1 MTRFIHDQFAKDY
14 LEELLSPLGEIQS
27 PRRVAGEVRQI
38 DVYFVP
44 NPTVTDNSSTLGL
57 LGKLATTTALFEPFR
72 NPATVTEIC
81 DCLLKLLEVRGELQR
96 ETNRNSRNLSDIEL
110 PKLWIITPTASV
122 KLLSDFCATLKADWP
137 SGVYFM
143 AENLRTGIIVIHQL
157 PRTSE
162 TLWLRILGRGNVQK
176 QAIDEL
182 EALPTDSLIRTNA
195 LELFYQLQESLGL
208 NQSLAVEDRELVMRL
223 RPLFQ
228 ERLAEV
234 ERLAEQRGKQEGKQE
249 GRQEGRQEGKQ
260 LVVENLLRIR
270 FGSLDEEL
278 SAIIQP
284 LLALPPEE
292 FTPLLVQLSREELL
306 ARFRERHP

>member
-38 DVYFVP
+38 DVYFIP
-44 NPTVTDNSSTLGL
+44 NPTLNADITALGL
-57 LGKLATTTALFEPFR
+57 LGRLATTTALFEPFR
-72 NPATVTEIC
+72 NPTTPTEIC

-96 ETNRNSRNLSDIEL
+96 EANRNSRNLSDAEL
-110 PKLWIITPTASV
+110 PKLWILTPTASAQ
-122 KLLSDFCATLKADWP
+122 LLSGFGATLKADWLP
-137 SGVYFM
+137 GVYFM
-143 AENLRTGIIVIHQL
+143 PEYLRTGIIAIHQL
-157 PRTSE
+157 PRTPE
-162 TLWLRILGRGNVQK
+162 TLWLRILGRGNTQK

-182 EALPTDSLIRTNA
+182 EALPADSALRINA
-195 LELFYQLQESLGL
+195 LELFYQLQEDLGL
-208 NQSLAVEDRELVMRL
+208 NQSLATEDRELVMRL

-234 ERLAEQRGKQEGKQE
+234 ERLAEQRGEK
-249 GRQEGRQEGKQ
+249 
-260 LVVENLLRIR
+260 LVVENLLRVR
-270 FGSLDEEL
+270 FGQLDEEL

-284 LLALPPEE
+284 LLALSPEE

-306 ARFRERHP
+306 ARFRE

>member
-14 LEELLSPLGEIQS
+14 LEELLSPLGKIKS
-27 PRRVAGEVRQI
+27 SHRVAGEVRQI

-44 NPTVTDNSSTLGL
+44 NPTETGDRSTLGL

-72 NPATVTEIC
+72 NPATVPEIC

-96 ETNRNSRNLSDIEL
+96 ETNRNSRNLSDTEL

-122 KLLSDFCATLKADWP
+122 KLLSDFSATLKADWP
-137 SGVYFM
+137 NGVYFM
-143 AENLRTGIIVIHQL
+143 PQNLRTGIIVIHQL
-157 PRTSE
+157 PKTPE

-182 EALPTDSLIRTNA
+182 EALPVDSIIRTNA

-234 ERLAEQRGKQEGKQE
+234 ERLAEQRGE
-249 GRQEGRQEGKQ
+249 Q
-260 LVVENLLRIR
+260 LVVENLLRFR

-278 SAIIQP
+278 SAIIEP

-306 ARFRERHP
+306 ARFRESNP